1 MFCLRRYDRV
11 PNLPIIMTAYTEQ
24 VTAIPFKLNGVLA
37 ATLFVRDIH
46 TKNRALKMGWKDET
60 DQYNMQVEAQKLQ
73 EIKKEAVVET
83 FSSTQKE
90 TKVKRRTRKK

>member
-37 ATLFVRDIH
+37 ATLFVRDVH

-60 DQYNMQVEAQKLQ
+60 AQYNMQVEEQKLQ
-73 EIKKEAVVET
+73 ESKKEAVVES

-90 TKVKRRTRKK
+90 TKVKRKTRKK

>member
-1 MFCLRRYDRV
+1 
-11 PNLPIIMTAYTEQ
+11 MTAYTEQ
-24 VTAIPFKLNGVLA
+24 VTAIPFNLNGVLA
-37 ATLFVRDIH
+37 ATLFVKSVH

-60 DQYNMQVEAQKLQ
+60 AQYNMQVEAQKLEQ
-73 EIKKEAVVET
+73 SKKEAVVES